1 MGKMKDLAIQQLN
14 VDSANSRRGRNA
26 RQRGHSWER
35 TIAAD
40 LVAAG
45 LDGKRIGQAGGKT
58 DVSVTGEWIVQAK
71 KGRGA
76 ISQRQWDWLMALTP
90 RAGERRALAL
100 SDAPGAGVKSRR
112 LVVIEY
118 ETWLDL
124 IGVDR

>member
-1 MGKMKDLAIQQLN
+1 MGRMKDLAIQQLN
-14 VDSANSRRGRNA
+14 VDPAKSRRGRNA
-26 RQRGHSWER
+26 RQRGNSWER

-58 DVSVTGEWIVQAK
+58 DVSVTGAWIIQAK

-76 ISQRQWDWLMALTP
+76 ISQRQWDWLMQLSP

-100 SDAPGAGVKSRR
+100 SDAPGVGTKSRR

-118 ETWLDL
+118 ETFLDL
-124 IGVDR
+124 VREVK

>member
-1 MGKMKDLAIQQLN
+1 VGKMKDLAIQQHN
-14 VDSANSRRGRNA
+14 VDPAKSRRGRNA
-26 RQRGHSWER
+26 RQRGNSWER

-45 LDGKRIGQAGGKT
+45 LEGKRIGQAGGKT
-58 DVSVTGEWIVQAK
+58 DVSITGEWIIQAK

-76 ISQRQWDWLMALTP
+76 VSQRQWDWLMALTP

-100 SDAPGAGVKSRR
+100 SDAPGAGIKSRR

-124 IGVDR
+124 IGVKS